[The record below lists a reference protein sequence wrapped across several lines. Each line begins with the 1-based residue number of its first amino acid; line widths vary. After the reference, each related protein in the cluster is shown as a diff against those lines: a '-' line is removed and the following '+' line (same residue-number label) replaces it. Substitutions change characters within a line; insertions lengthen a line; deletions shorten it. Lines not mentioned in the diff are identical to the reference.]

1 MGIAFI
7 KNNPLSKTIPG
18 KLQTYMFMQ
27 KPIIAS
33 ISGETKKIINDAKCG
48 YAGEAEDVESLIKN
62 IKDFIKLT
70 ENEKKR
76 MGLNARDYV
85 VKQF

>member
-1 MGIAFI
+1 
-7 KNNPLSKTIPG
+7 
-18 KLQTYMFMQ
+18 MFMQ

-70 ENEKKR
+70 ENEKKKNGIKCKR
-76 MGLNARDYV
+76 ICGKA
-85 VKQF
+85 F